1 MPIKQEAPAEPLAEI
16 PAEPIIST
24 PEPEI
29 IYKAFDEN
37 TLYTLLVAELAGGR
51 NRFDIMLGN
60 YVQQAQSTRDAG
72 VVARASRLARFI
84 NATKP
89 AVEMSLLWTEIEP
102 ENNEAHLNATAALIM
117 ARRYIEAFEHGRI
130 LLERDHDSG
139 LDSLGAATSRAPK
152 EVVQTLRDEYTKL
165 SSDFPQ
171 DARLLLGLCYLENQ
185 LGHNEEALKACQA
198 SLVVKADSLPA
209 RAQEARLLMLL
220 GKNTEAQASFKK
232 LVEDYPE
239 NTRLRLNYARS
250 LSRTDLNA
258 SAEQFAKLNASLPN
272 DPDIALALGLVYYQ
286 LKKFDEA
293 QQTLNQL
300 VDMGRHQSTAHYYLG
315 QIEERRGNSL
325 DALSHLSKVQPG
337 SDYAR
342 ALGQITQILERDGKP
357 GEALSF
363 LTSRRKNDS
372 NEYLEESYLLESEI
386 YIRQGNFE
394 QADATLTHA
403 LSEIEG
409 SARLLYARAMLYSQ
423 MDNLQGAESD
433 LRSVIAQS
441 PDNAVA
447 LNALGYTLADKTERL
462 EEAYEYINRAYQLN
476 PDSAAV
482 IDSMGW
488 VLYRLGQ
495 HRKALSYLRE
505 AHAKYPDH
513 EIAAHLGEVLW
524 VMGKRKEA
532 KTVWK
537 DALKKKPDSV
547 LIKNT
552 LRRLNATLH

>member
-1 MPIKQEAPAEPLAEI
+1 M
-16 PAEPIIST
+16 
-24 PEPEI
+24 
-29 IYKAFDEN
+29 
-37 TLYTLLVAELAGGR
+37 
-51 NRFDIMLGN
+51 
-60 YVQQAQSTRDAG
+60 
-72 VVARASRLARFI
+72 
-84 NATKP
+84 
-89 AVEMSLLWTEIEP
+89 
-102 ENNEAHLNATAALIM
+102 
-117 ARRYIEAFEHGRI
+117 
-130 LLERDHDSG
+130 
-139 LDSLGAATSRAPK
+139 
-152 EVVQTLRDEYTKL
+152 
-165 SSDFPQ
+165 
-171 DARLLLGLCYLENQ
+171 
-185 LGHNEEALKACQA
+185 
-198 SLVVKADSLPA
+198 
-209 RAQEARLLMLL
+209 
-220 GKNTEAQASFKK
+220 
-232 LVEDYPE
+232 
-239 NTRLRLNYARS
+239 
-250 LSRTDLNA
+250 
-258 SAEQFAKLNASLPN
+258 
-272 DPDIALALGLVYYQ
+272 
-286 LKKFDEA
+286 
-293 QQTLNQL
+293 
-300 VDMGRHQSTAHYYLG
+300 
-315 QIEERRGNSL
+315 
-325 DALSHLSKVQPG
+325 
-337 SDYAR
+337 
-342 ALGQITQILERDGKP
+342 
-357 GEALSF
+357 
-363 LTSRRKNDS
+363 
-372 NEYLEESYLLESEI
+372 ESEI

-537 DALKKKPDSV
+537 DALKKKPNSV